1 MSRRLAGGS
10 VLRLALLLGLW
21 AVSAT
26 SAALQ
31 LRETPQ
37 LAAQVAAGSLDPIDL
52 RLPQTPYLDRF
63 DDLQQ
68 RQPGRSGGSINLL
81 MGKGTDVRQMV
92 VYGYAR
98 LVGFN
103 ESLDLEADLLQR
115 YEVQEGRIFTL
126 HLRPGHRWSDGQPF
140 TSEDFRYYW
149 DDVINNAEL
158 YPFGPPRE
166 LLVEGQLPT
175 FEVLDASTV
184 RYSWAQPNPDFLLS
198 LAGPSPLYIYR
209 PSHYLKQFHPR
220 FADPELLAARVAE
233 AKTKQKIWSSLH
245 QRNDH
250 QYKFDNPELP
260 TLQPWIPMTALPAE
274 RFEFVRNPYYHRVD
288 PQGYQLPY
296 LDEIIINVASSRL
309 VPAKTGSGESDL
321 QGRYLSMSH
330 YTFLHEGAQRNNV
343 DVRLWRTTR
352 GSQLALYPNLNA
364 NDPLW
369 RALFHQVEFRRALS
383 LAINRHEINQVIY
396 FGLALEGADNLLPES
411 PLYQPQYR
419 SRWAN
424 FDPAAANRLLDS
436 LGLTRRDNR
445 GVRLLADGRPLEL
458 IIQSAGESTEE
469 TDILELIHDS
479 WMAIGFKIH
488 TKPTAREVFRNRVFS
503 GDALMSVWTGLPNA
517 IPSADMSPAQLA
529 PTSQQQLQWSQWGK
543 HYETGLGDAP
553 ELPAAQQLLALN
565 SQWRWATEP
574 EQRTAIWQQ
583 MLDIYSD
590 NVFSIGTVARVLQP
604 IVVRNN
610 LRNLPS
616 EGLWNWEPNAYFGV
630 YRLDRL
636 WLDSEKESESETKNS
651 AAVAEGD

>member
-1 MSRRLAGGS
+1 MSRALAVAS
-10 VLRLALLLGLW
+10 IIALWLLSLSGQ
-21 AVSAT
+21 
-26 SAALQ
+26 SAALE
-31 LRETPQ
+31 LKETPY
-37 LAAQVAAGSLDPIDL
+37 LADQVAAGTLAPISQ
-52 RLPQTPYLDRF
+52 RLPRTPYQDGMDEWPQL
-63 DDLQQ
+63 
-68 RQPGRSGGSINLL
+68 QPGKSGGSISLL
-81 MGKGTDVRQMV
+81 MGKAKDVRQMV

-103 ESLDLEADLLQR
+103 QALELEADLLQD

-126 HLRPGHRWSDGQPF
+126 RLRPGHRWSDGHPF

-149 DDVINNAEL
+149 EDVINNSEL
-158 YPFGPPRE
+158 YSFGPPRA
-166 LLVEGQLPT
+166 LLVEGKLAR
-175 FEVLDASTV
+175 FEVIDAVTV
-184 RYSWAQPNPDFLLS
+184 RYSWDQPNPDFLLS

-209 PSHYLKQFHPR
+209 PAHFLKQFHPR
-220 FADPELLAARVAE
+220 FTDSKTLQGRVAL
-233 AKTKQKIWSSLH
+233 AKTKNKTWTSLH

-260 TLQPWIPMTALPAE
+260 TLQPWVPVTAAPAE
-274 RFEFVRNPYYHRVD
+274 RFNFVRNPYYHRID

-296 LDEIIINVASSRL
+296 LDQVIINVASSRL

-330 YTFLHEGAQRNNV
+330 YTFLHEGAERNNV

-352 GSQLALYPNLNA
+352 GSQLAIYPNLNA
-364 NDPLW
+364 SDPVW
-369 RALFHQVEFRRALS
+369 RALFQQVDFRRALS

-396 FGLALEGADNLLPES
+396 FGLALEGADSLLPES

-419 SRWAN
+419 NRWASY
-424 FDPAAANRLLDS
+424 DPSEANRMLDA
-436 LGLTRRDNR
+436 LGLTRRDSR
-445 GVRLLADGRPLEL
+445 GVRLLADGRPLEI

-469 TDILELIHDS
+469 TDILELIHDG
-479 WMAIGFKIH
+479 WLEIGLKIH

-517 IPSADMSPAQLA
+517 IPSASMSPAQLA

-543 HYETGLGDAP
+543 HYETGHGEVPDLA
-553 ELPAAQQLLALN
+553 AAQQLLALN
-565 SQWRWATEP
+565 DQWRWATEP
-574 EQRTAIWQQ
+574 SQRQAIWQQ

-604 IVVRNN
+604 IVIRRN
-610 LRNLPS
+610 LRNLPT

-636 WLDSEKESESETKNS
+636 WLDDN
-651 AAVAEGD
+651 AASTTTLTAGGS

>member
-1 MSRRLAGGS
+1 MSRTLTVAS
-10 VLRLALLLGLW
+10 TIALWLLSLSGQ
-21 AVSAT
+21 
-26 SAALQ
+26 SAALE
-31 LRETPQ
+31 LKETAY
-37 LAAQVAAGSLDPIDL
+37 LAAQVAAGTLPPIHQ
-52 RLPQTPYLDRF
+52 RLPQIPYQDPLDQWPQ
-63 DDLQQ
+63 L
-68 RQPGRSGGSINLL
+68 QPGKPGGSISLL
-81 MGKGTDVRQMV
+81 MGKAKDVRQMV

-103 ESLDLEADLLQR
+103 QSLELEADLLLN

-126 HLRPGHRWSDGQPF
+126 SLRPGHRWSDGHPF

-149 DDVINNAEL
+149 DDVINNPEL
-158 YPFGPPRE
+158 YSFGPPRA
-166 LLVEGQLPT
+166 LLVEGKLAR
-175 FEVLDASTV
+175 FEVIDAVTV
-184 RYSWAQPNPDFLLS
+184 RYSWDQPNPDFLLS

-209 PSHYLKQFHPR
+209 PAHFLKQFHPR
-220 FADPELLAARVAE
+220 FTDPETLQGRVAL
-233 AKTKQKIWSSLH
+233 AKTKNKTWTSLH

-260 TLQPWIPMTALPAE
+260 TLQPWVPVTAAPAE
-274 RFEFVRNPYYHRVD
+274 RFNFVRNPYYHRVD

-296 LDEIIINVASSRL
+296 LDQVIINVASSRL

-330 YTFLHEGAQRNNV
+330 YTFLHQGAERNNV

-364 NDPLW
+364 SDPVW
-369 RALFHQVEFRRALS
+369 RALFQQVDFRRALS
-383 LAINRHEINQVIY
+383 LAVNRHEINQVIY
-396 FGLALEGADNLLPES
+396 FGLALEGADSLLPES

-419 SRWAN
+419 NRWASY
-424 FDPAAANRLLDS
+424 DPDEANRMLDA
-436 LGLTRRDNR
+436 LGLTRRDSR
-445 GVRLLADGRPLEL
+445 GVRLLADGRPLEI

-479 WMAIGFKIH
+479 WMEIGLKIH

-517 IPSADMSPAQLA
+517 IPSASMSPAQLA

-543 HYETGLGDAP
+543 HYETGHGEVPDLA
-553 ELPAAQQLLALN
+553 AAQQLLALN
-565 SQWRWATEP
+565 NQWRVATEP
-574 EQRTAIWQQ
+574 SQRQATWQQ

-604 IVVRNN
+604 IVIRRN
-610 LRNLPS
+610 LRNLPT

-636 WLDSEKESESETKNS
+636 WLDDNAAS
-651 AAVAEGD
+651 ATTLTQGGN